1 MEASRRANAVYGDP
15 RTSVKSLSQVEYQA
29 FARVT
34 KDLSA
39 AAEETQNAFPRLA
52 AALHQNLRLWT
63 IVATDVATDD
73 NALPKDLRA
82 QLFYLAEF
90 TRAHT
95 GKVLK
100 GEALASA
107 LIDINTAIMKGLRTQ
122 QAPTGEASTCLA

>member
-15 RTSVKSLSQVEYQA
+15 RTAVKSPSQVEYQA
-29 FARVT
+29 FARIT
-34 KDLSA
+34 KDLSTA
-39 AAEETQNAFPRLA
+39 AQSQDAFPRLA

-63 IVATDVATDD
+63 IVATDVAVED

-95 GKVLK
+95 SKVLK
-100 GEALASA
+100 GEAVASA
-107 LIDINTAIMKGLRTQ
+107 LIDINTAVMKGLRSQHEISKEPETC
-122 QAPTGEASTCLA
+122 QA

>member
-15 RTSVKSLSQVEYQA
+15 RTSVKSPSQVEYQA

-39 AAEETQNAFPRLA
+39 AAEETQDAFPRLA

-63 IVATDVATDD
+63 IVATDVAADD

-122 QAPTGEASTCLA
+122 QTPPGEVAPCLA

>member
-1 MEASRRANAVYGDP
+1 MEASRRANAIYGDP
-15 RTSVKSLSQVEYQA
+15 RTSVKSPSQVEYQA
-29 FARVT
+29 FARIT
-34 KDLSA
+34 KDLTA
-39 AAEETQNAFPRLA
+39 AAEGQKDAFPRLA

-63 IVATDVATDD
+63 IVATDVAVEN

-100 GEALASA
+100 GEAVAGA
-107 LIDINTAIMKGLRTQ
+107 LIDINTAVMKGLRTQ
-122 QAPTGEASTCLA
+122 QDPLREPASCPA